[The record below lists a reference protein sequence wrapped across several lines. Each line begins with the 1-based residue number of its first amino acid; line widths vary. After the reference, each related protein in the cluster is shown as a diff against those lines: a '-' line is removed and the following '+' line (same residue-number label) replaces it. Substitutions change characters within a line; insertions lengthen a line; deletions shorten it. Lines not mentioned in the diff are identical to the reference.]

1 MKQMTMKLTSKY
13 WEERYKKGEVAW
25 NVGEI
30 TTPIKEYIDQ
40 LTERNINILVPG
52 AGNGYEFEYLIEKG
66 FQNSFVVDYA
76 ETPLENIKKRIPDLD
91 NNQIINADFFELEG
105 KYDLII
111 EQTFFCALNPE
122 LRKDYVQKMKSL
134 LNPKGKI
141 VGLMFQFPL
150 TVEGPPFGG
159 SKEEYISL
167 FQYDFNIITME
178 TAYNS
183 IAPRANKELFVIF
196 EKKLN

>member
-1 MKQMTMKLTSKY
+1 MQQIKVLY
-13 WEERYKKGEVAW
+13 DYKRKA
-25 NVGEI
+25 
-30 TTPIKEYIDQ
+30 
-40 LTERNINILVPG
+40 
-52 AGNGYEFEYLIEKG
+52 
-66 FQNSFVVDYA
+66 
-76 ETPLENIKKRIPDLD
+76 LENIKKRIPDLD

-196 EKKLN
+196 EKK

>member
-1 MKQMTMKLTSKY
+1 MTMKLTKNY
-13 WEERYKKGEVAW
+13 WEERYLKGEIGW
-25 NVGEI
+25 NVGYI

-40 LTERNINILVPG
+40 LTDNNIKILIPG
-52 AGNGYEFEYLIEKG
+52 AGNGYEFEYLIYKG
-66 FQNSFVVDYA
+66 LKNSFVVDYA

-122 LRKDYVQKMKSL
+122 LRIEYVKKMKSL

-141 VGLMFQFPL
+141 VGLLFQFPL
-150 TVEGPPFGG
+150 TTEGPPFGG
-159 SKEEYISL
+159 SIEEYTVI
-167 FQYDFNIITME
+167 FGNDFTINTME
-178 TAYNS
+178 TASNS
-183 IAPRANKELFVIF
+183 IKARAGKELFIIF
-196 EKKLN
+196 EKK